1 MRILTRY
8 ILKELGAYLG
18 MGLLVFTF
26 VLFMNQILHL
36 TDLFINKG
44 IPFGMVFRMML
55 VVSPS
60 ILLVT
65 IPMALLV
72 STVMTFGRM
81 SADSENVAM
90 RATGVSFFRQL
101 VPVGLL
107 SLLCYAATNYLVFYA
122 LPWSEAQFNELKFKL
137 ASSSAAT
144 TSIKERVFNDDF
156 DGLIVYVNE
165 KPADEEILKGVLIY
179 DSRSQEIPQTIAAEE
194 GAMVTHP
201 ESLRVSL
208 RLRNGSIH
216 QVTEEDEKYQVIR
229 FATYEVNLDTR
240 SLLGDAGRLERAGK
254 NHSLYVIK
262 EKLKRYKK
270 TDKRYNDLLV
280 EYYKKFSLPVA
291 CLIIGFVGA
300 PLGVQNRRSGR
311 SGGLALS
318 LMIIIIYYILLSMG
332 EGLGDGG
339 HIPPMIAMWIPNLA
353 LAATGV
359 YLTVKIHRD
368 SPFRLAALVIER
380 IQSILEKLRNR
391 FLAQWIGPVGEGEQ
405 A

>member
-8 ILKELGAYLG
+8 ILKELGTYIA
-18 MGLLVFTF
+18 MSLLIFTF
-26 VLFMNQILHL
+26 VLFMNQILHF

-44 IPFGMVFRMML
+44 IPFRMVFKMML
-55 VVSPS
+55 VISPS
-60 ILLVT
+60 FLLVT

-90 RATGVSFFRQL
+90 RATGISFQRQL
-101 VPVGLL
+101 VPVGIL
-107 SLLCYAATNYLVFYA
+107 SLLCYAASNFLVFYA
-122 LPWSEAQFNELKFKL
+122 LPWSEAQFNELKVKL
-137 ASSSAAT
+137 ATSSAAT
-144 TSIKERVFNDDF
+144 TSIRERVFNNDF

-165 KPADEEILKGVLIY
+165 KPANREILKGILIY
-179 DSRSQEIPQTIAAEE
+179 DSRSNEIPQTIVAEE
-194 GAMVTHP
+194 GIMVTHP
-201 ESLRVSL
+201 ESLKISL

-216 QVTEEDEKYQVIR
+216 QITGKKEKYQVIR
-229 FATYEVNLDTR
+229 FTTYEVNLDTR

-270 TDKRYNDLLV
+270 TDRRYNDLLV
-280 EYYKKFSLPVA
+280 ELYKKFALPAA

-300 PLGVQNRRSGR
+300 PLGVQNRRSGK

-318 LMIIIIYYILLSMG
+318 LIIIIVYYILLSMG

-339 HIPPMIAMWIPNLA
+339 YIPPMIAMWIPNLV
-353 LAATGV
+353 LAAIGS
-359 YLTVKIHRD
+359 YLTMKVHRD
-368 SPFRLAALVIER
+368 SPFRLVLLVNER
-380 IQSILEKLRNR
+380 LQIVIDGTRNR
-391 FLAQWIGPVGEGEQ
+391 LRKQWIGSVEEKRGT
-405 A
+405 

>member
-8 ILKELGAYLG
+8 IFKELGAYIGL
-18 MGLLVFTF
+18 GLLVFTF

-36 TDLFINKG
+36 TGLFINKG
-44 IPFGMVFRMML
+44 IPFGTVFRMML
-55 VVSPS
+55 VISPS
-60 ILLVT
+60 LLLVT

-81 SADSENVAM
+81 STDSENVAM

-101 VPVGLL
+101 VPVGML
-107 SLLCYAATNYLVFYA
+107 SLLCYAAANYLVFYA
-122 LPWSEAQFNELKFKL
+122 LPWSEARFNELKFKL
-137 ASSSAAT
+137 ATSSAT
-144 TSIKERVFNDDF
+144 TISIKERVFYDDF

-165 KPADEEILKGVLIY
+165 KPADEEILKGILIY
-179 DSRSQEIPQTIAAEE
+179 DSRSQDIPQTIAAEE
-194 GAMVTHP
+194 GVMVNYP

-216 QVTEEDEKYQVIR
+216 QVTEEGEKYQVIR

-270 TDKRYNDLLV
+270 TSKRYNALLV
-280 EYYKKFSLPVA
+280 EYYKKFSLPAA

-300 PLGVQNRRSGR
+300 PLGVRNRRSGR

-332 EGLGDGG
+332 EGLGDDGR
-339 HIPPMIAMWIPNLA
+339 IPPMIAMWIPNLV
-353 LAATGV
+353 LAAIGV
-359 YLTVKIHRD
+359 YLTVKIHQD
-368 SPFRLAALVIER
+368 SPFRLAALFIER
-380 IQSILEKLRNR
+380 IQIILEKLRNR
-391 FLAQWIGPVGEGEQ
+391 FLAQWIGAVGEGEQ